1 MSAGI
6 PIVKAISNHKKVWQ
20 ELFYAMGDGDI
31 TKINEIKRM
40 DVITEFWGFF
50 DMWRQRQKNKL
61 EEYNNKK
68 RQLK

>member
-6 PIVKAISNHKKVWQ
+6 PIYKDIQQHKKVWQ
-20 ELFYAMGDGDI
+20 ELFFSMTDGDPV
-31 TKINEIKRM
+31 KMNEIKRM
-40 DVITEFWGFF
+40 DVTDFWGFF
-50 DMWRQRQKNKL
+50 DLWRMKQKSKI